1 MSQSAHVHSID
12 AVKAFREALCRFG
25 VDAQAALASAD
36 HEVRRTF
43 DGLQARLEYW
53 QRRVRECQE
62 EVTRAKTALIQRRWG
77 HDHGKGPVTTEA
89 ELALRH
95 AQERLREAEAK
106 IETVRRWQRLLPRE
120 VHEYQG
126 PARQLAGWL
135 EANLRHSTAILGTRI
150 AALEAY
156 AALASPSQEQQPSAA
171 SEAPAPAS
179 PAAATEKTQP

>member
-1 MSQSAHVHSID
+1 MSQSAHVHSLD

-25 VDAQAALASAD
+25 VDAQSALAAAD
-36 HEVRRTF
+36 HEVRRTL

-77 HDHGKGPVTTEA
+77 QQDGKGPGTTEA

-106 IETVRRWQRLLPRE
+106 VEITRRWQRQLPQAVRE
-120 VHEYQG
+120 FEG
-126 PARQLAGWL
+126 PARQLGGWL
-135 EANLRHSTAILGTRI
+135 DCDLKYVLALLGSKI
-150 AALEAY
+150 ESLEAY
-156 AALASPSQEQQPSAA
+156 VTLTAPTLSPDAPPA
-171 SEAPAPAS
+171 EAPPPPETAG
-179 PAAATEKTQP
+179 

>member
-25 VDAQAALASAD
+25 VDAQAALAAAA

-53 QRRVRECQE
+53 QRQVRECQE

-77 HDHGKGPVTTEA
+77 HDHGKGPGATEA

-95 AQERLREAEAK
+95 AQERLRQAEAK
-106 IETVRRWQRLLPRE
+106 VETTRRWLRQLPQS
-120 VHEYQG
+120 VQEYEG
-126 PARQLAGWL
+126 PARQLGGWL
-135 EANLRHSTAILGTRI
+135 DSDLKYVL
-150 AALEAY
+150 ALLERKIISLEEY
-156 AALASPSQEQQPSAA
+156 VALA
-171 SEAPAPAS
+171 APAPDTPPAEPAPERKS
-179 PAAATEKTQP
+179 P